1 MAKTAAERKAAQ
13 RARQA
18 EAGERKLELVLDE
31 QEMEMLARNC
41 AGRRPGRDPY
51 ELSEYIALLIR
62 QDDARVRGR
71 IKAIS
76 ANRCGRCGDKLPVA
90 DCCLKEEESC
100 WARLGWHETKLVV

>member
-1 MAKTAAERKAAQ
+1 MKQGDIIESVHTGNKFII
-13 RARQA
+13 
-18 EAGERKLELVLDE
+18 
-31 QEMEMLARNC
+31 
-41 AGRRPGRDPY
+41 
-51 ELSEYIALLIR
+51 EYISNDGKSFVLVY

-100 WARLGWHETKLVV
+100 WARLGWHNMKLEV